1 MFAYFYNIKT
11 HKMSYIDQ
19 DKARL
24 AKLRTTIFK
33 WAETIHAYKQNH
45 RVSLLMIGLT
55 YKPSVEPKPADVS
68 EYIKLVKKK
77 LKSDLYAFAWVA
89 ELQGD
94 FFFVG
99 GKLKPKGGK
108 LHYHILFA
116 INPKAFLPTPDKG
129 KHPMWKFGSTNIKRA
144 RSPFY
149 LVSYLKKKY
158 QKDFSKFPKGFNA
171 FRASV
176 RFPGNT
182 FKQDLHQDYHK
193 AKLCSC
199 GQKASDLFYIG
210 ATNDYNPARM
220 KMKPFAQGSPMD
232 SVPQAI

>member
-33 WAETIHAYKQNH
+33 WAEAVANYKLTH
-45 RVSLLMIGLT
+45 PVSLLMIGLT
-55 YKPSVEPKPADVS
+55 YKPSLEPKPADIS
-68 EYIKLVKKK
+68 EFLKLVKKK

-89 ELQGD
+89 ELQGAHD
-94 FFFVG
+94 FKG
-99 GKLKPKGGK
+99 NLKPKGGK
-108 LHYHILFA
+108 LHYHILLA

-129 KHPMWKFGSTNIKRA
+129 KHPMWKLGSTNIKRA
-144 RSPFY
+144 RSPYY

-199 GQKASDLFYIG
+199 GQKASNLSYMG

-220 KMKPFAQGSPMD
+220 KMKPFAQGSPME
-232 SVPQAI
+232 STPKEI